1 HEDTV
6 VSLLIQHPV
15 QGNPK
20 EFFILDEFEGADFHH
35 EHFDHENVSSTLF
48 LSYVLF
54 RHGNRTPDSVQEM
67 YPNDPYLIETYYP
80 TGLGQ
85 LTNAGK
91 IREFNIGTSLRQRY
105 SRFLSELYLPEE
117 VEAFSTDYSRTKASL
132 QLVLAGLFPPQGPQ
146 LWNPSVLWQPVPY
159 RYAPR
164 GRDSLLMGG
173 LCPTYLQLYQEME
186 ESIEMRSKFMKHH
199 TFFEYISRHSGLEVS
214 TFRHIYNLYF
224 GLSTEE
230 EWGFSLP
237 DWTQPIW
244 PRKVT
249 AVAIHEYYVQMANDR
264 MWKLAS
270 GHLLRKILHD
280 TETKIAQLS
289 KGCKI
294 HLYSAHENNVV
305 QLLILLGV
313 FWPHIPCYG
322 AHVILEVH
330 HIEEEFGIKVFYQN
344 WEVEHPELLQ
354 IPGCDVFCPLDQFRE
369 LFSKYMPEDDECGY

>member
-1 HEDTV
+1 MNKRYKLRGKSCLHLQV
-6 VSLLIQHPV
+6 ASLHWPLLQ
-15 QGNPK
+15 
-20 EFFILDEFEGADFHH
+20 
-35 EHFDHENVSSTLF
+35 
-48 LSYVLF
+48 LF

-105 SRFLSELYLPEE
+105 SRFLSEL
-117 VEAFSTDYSRTKASL
+117 
-132 QLVLAGLFPPQGPQ
+132 
-146 LWNPSVLWQPVPY
+146 
-159 RYAPR
+159 
-164 GRDSLLMGG
+164 
-173 LCPTYLQLYQEME
+173 
-186 ESIEMRSKFMKHH
+186 
-199 TFFEYISRHSGLEVS
+199 HSGLEVS

>member
-1 HEDTV
+1 
-6 VSLLIQHPV
+6 
-15 QGNPK
+15 NPK

-85 LTNAGK
+85 LTNVLGFQPSA
-91 IREFNIGTSLRQRY
+91 
-105 SRFLSELYLPEE
+105 
-117 VEAFSTDYSRTKASL
+117 L
-132 QLVLAGLFPPQGPQ
+132 Q
-146 LWNPSVLWQPVPY
+146 
-159 RYAPR
+159 
-164 GRDSLLMGG
+164 
-173 LCPTYLQLYQEME
+173 
-186 ESIEMRSKFMKHH
+186 
-199 TFFEYISRHSGLEVS
+199 HSGLEVS